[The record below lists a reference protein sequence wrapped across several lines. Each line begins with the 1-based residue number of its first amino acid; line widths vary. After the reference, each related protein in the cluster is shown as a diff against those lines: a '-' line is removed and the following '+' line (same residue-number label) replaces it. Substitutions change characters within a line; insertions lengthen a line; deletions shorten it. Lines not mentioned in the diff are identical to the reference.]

1 MNWRELKKLTKK
13 NIEKCCQVIEK
24 EENLLPEAIA
34 IKYFPTVVERT
45 KGAEIWDIDG
55 NRFID
60 FLSSAAVYNI
70 GHSHPAVVE
79 AVKNHIEKIQN
90 YTIVYF
96 YNEEPVKLAELLT
109 QSTPGD
115 FPKKVAYGFSGSDS
129 VDSAIKAARAFTGKK
144 YIISFKHSYHGMTY
158 GSLSAT
164 GIIDQETKKVICPDE
179 HIVFAEYPDPYRNK
193 WGIDGYAEP
202 DLLSQKA
209 LLEIEKLI
217 EDLQGDVAGV
227 IIEPA
232 QGDGG
237 MIFPPAEFMKGLRTL
252 TEEKNIVFIDE
263 EVQTGMGRS
272 GKMWAIEHYDV
283 TPDVV
288 VSAKALG
295 GGMPLGAVIGRAEI
309 MDAVPVPF
317 FAYTHSGHSV
327 NCAAAVAVLE
337 TLKKENLLQKAE
349 ERGLF
354 LKEWFKEKASQYPF
368 IGDVRGKGLLMGVEI
383 VSDKASKTPDK
394 ATALKISWAAWE
406 RGLILITFGKN
417 GNVLRVAPPINIS
430 DQLLEEALEI
440 IDASFKDT
448 AEGKV
453 PDAIL
458 PCLKGW

>member
-1 MNWRELKKLTKK
+1 MDWKELRKFAKK
-13 NIEKCCQVIEK
+13 NIEKCCQIIEK
-24 EENLLPEAIA
+24 DERFLPEAVA
-34 IKYFPTVVERT
+34 IKYFPTVVEKA
-45 KGAEIWDIDG
+45 KGAEIWDVDG

-60 FLSSAAVYNI
+60 FLSSAAVYNV
-70 GHSHPAVVE
+70 GHCHPAVVE
-79 AVKNHIEKIQN
+79 AVKSHVEKIQN

-109 QSTPGD
+109 QSTPGS

-164 GIIDQETKKVICPDE
+164 GIIDQDSKKIICPDE
-179 HIVFAEYPDPYRNK
+179 HIAFAEYPDPYRNS
-193 WGIDGYAEP
+193 WNIDGYTEP
-202 DLLSQKA
+202 ELLSRKA
-209 LLEIEKLI
+209 LLQIEKMI
-217 EDLQGDVAGV
+217 DDLGGDVAGV

-232 QGDGG
+232 QGDAG
-237 MIFPPAEFMKGLRTL
+237 MIFPPVEFMKGFRTL

-272 GKMWAIEHYDV
+272 GKMWAIEHYGIA
-283 TPDVV
+283 PDII

-309 MDAVPVPF
+309 MDSVPVPF

-327 NCAAAVAVLE
+327 NCAASIAVME
-337 TLKKENLLQKAE
+337 TIKKENLLKQAE
-349 ERGLF
+349 EKGLS
-354 LKEWFKEKASQYPF
+354 LKKWFQEKTSQYPF

-383 VSDKASKTPDK
+383 VTDKITKTPDK
-394 ATALKISWAAWE
+394 SMALKISWAAWE

-417 GNVLRVAPPINIS
+417 GNVLRVAPPLNIP
-430 DQLLEEALEI
+430 DELLKEALEI
-440 IDASFKDT
+440 IDASFKDA

-453 PDAIL
+453 PDEIL